1 MEQQRPQW
9 AEQLKETPFT
19 QRRFTEQIRVRTM
32 ERVHGQKRPWPR
44 YKVSAIA
51 GIMAMA
57 AVVYQFAA
65 IGGPGVESPAP
76 SYGDTVPAI
85 TDQAGPGYHVLETT
99 KMKVYY
105 DDEDGYWD
113 DPFTDRRAP
122 LVSDKPFGYR
132 YHLVAPVEDLLNRTF
147 AVYATHTGTGQRVTA
162 VSPITIDDRNE
173 AYNGKDTYAVSFA
186 LPVWGAWRIEGQLD
200 GRIYDAVDI
209 EAGDLSWDISSTF
222 MANGQSLRGDEGKV
236 GFTDGGFTAG
246 KESTYRWYFWGDEEL
261 EGAFMLRAARLGDT
275 RMIDLFAAEALG
287 GPMDGADRQI
297 QVTFALPETGGWRL
311 LPFVD
316 GRLLNSLVIE
326 VADSEEDSVRQSIA
340 GIKREVEDR
349 E

>member
-1 MEQQRPQW
+1 MDLQRPQW

-19 QRRFTEQIRVRTM
+19 QRRFTEQLRARTM
-32 ERVHGQKRPWPR
+32 ERVHGGKRPWPR

-51 GIMAMA
+51 GMMVMA
-57 AVVYQFAA
+57 AVLYQMAA
-65 IGGPGVESPAP
+65 IEGPGVESPAP
-76 SYGDTVPAI
+76 SHGDTVSAV
-85 TDQAGPGYHVLETT
+85 TDQAGSGYYDLGTT

-132 YHLVAPVEDLLNRTF
+132 YHLVAPVKDLLNRTF
-147 AVYATHTGTGQRVTA
+147 AVYATHSDTGQRVTA
-162 VSPITIDDRNE
+162 VSPVTIDDRNE
-173 AYNGKDTYAVSFA
+173 AYNSKDTYAVSFA

-200 GRIYDAVDI
+200 GQVYDAVEI

-246 KESTYRWYFWGDEEL
+246 QAGTYRWYFWGDEEL
-261 EGAFMLRAARLGDT
+261 DGEFTLRASRLGDT
-275 RMIDLFAAEALG
+275 RMIDLFAAEALE

-297 QVTFALPETGGWRL
+297 QVTFALPDTGGWRL

-316 GRLLNSLVIE
+316 GKLINSLVVE
-326 VADSEEDSVRQSIA
+326 VKDTDEDAVRQSIA
-340 GIKREVEDR
+340 AIKRAIGSE
-349 E
+349 